1 MKGGEILSRHEYI
14 MLDTKE
20 LTKDIGKIVEKHTK
34 KALKMS
40 GKGVSIKKPMYVGGD
55 KGKPP
60 SSVDKLKTEITGEGI
75 QDKFLEYLTNPAR
88 ISTDAGIAIAEE
100 IGKSRGVPKEQRK
113 ESHRKTRQIVKD
125 YVEPIGNLALLPEVA
140 ALKTLTAP
148 EQKALMG
155 QGLAG
160 ELALGAA
167 QEVGAAKAKGKKS
180 FFEKDK
186 KEQLAAVKKSGRA
199 AKRAATKVV
208 DTAKD
213 IGDKA
218 KKMFG
223 LGHER
228 KGRMVKGS
236 PEAIAWGQRMK
247 EMREAKIDELN
258 EIQFYS
264 FNPRMLPED
273 VHSRPVMRAL
283 HRRPQHEVDQLRA
296 MRDCEEK
303 KTQKKV
309 KQNKR
314 KSRSLNPSRAKQER
328 VGK

>member
-1 MKGGEILSRHEYI
+1 
-14 MLDTKE
+14 
-20 LTKDIGKIVEKHTK
+20 DIGKIVEKHTK

-40 GKGVSIKKPMYVGGD
+40 GKGVTIKKPMYVGGG

-60 SSVDKLKTEITGEGI
+60 SSVDKLKAEITGKGI

-100 IGKSRGVPKEQRK
+100 IGKSRGVPKEQRR
-113 ESHRKTRQIVKD
+113 ESHRKTRKIAKD

-140 ALKTLTAP
+140 ALKALTAP

-155 QGLAG
+155 QGLAT

-167 QEVGAAKAKGKKS
+167 QEVGAAKAKGRKS

-186 KEQLAAVKKSGRA
+186 EEQLAAVKKSGRA

-247 EMREAKIDELN
+247 EMREAKK
-258 EIQFYS
+258 QKPY
-264 FNPRMLPED
+264 
-273 VHSRPVMRAL
+273 
-283 HRRPQHEVDQLRA
+283 
-296 MRDCEEK
+296 EK
-303 KTQKKV
+303 KTQ
-309 KQNKR
+309 
-314 KSRSLNPSRAKQER
+314 
-328 VGK
+328 